1 MGREN
6 IREGI
11 GESEV
16 YLDFIESVSR
26 AAKVDRPVILVGE
39 RGSGKELAARR
50 LHFLSK
56 RWQGPLVTV
65 NLASL
70 PDTLRRCKRAPRAR
84 PSGFRA

>member
-1 MGREN
+1 MERDV

-26 AAKVDRPVILVGE
+26 AAKVERPVILVGE

-50 LHFLSK
+50 LHYLSR
-56 RWQGPLVTV
+56 RWQGPLITV
-65 NLASL
+65 SL
-70 PDTLRRCKRAPRAR
+70 
-84 PSGFRA
+84 FR